1 MWLTSLLRGG
11 SGQAGWCLTCDVRPP
26 PSPSSAAQKASPSG
40 VRGAIPAEGWE
51 AEAREAAFCRSQPQG
66 TTWQASPTCRRQM
79 PIHQPCGLAFA
90 SAPLGRES
98 RRARG
103 GRAFGAA
110 HRPRQG
116 SRPLGWPSVCLS
128 GALFRPVSRARRKTG
143 VLVRVPT
150 CGRRSVVSSPGRCT
164 ALGNAAETWAN
175 PQQGGR
181 TPAIPDRRDFNR
193 RGRRGAAVT

>member
-1 MWLTSLLRGG
+1 MSAPPQPQLCCSESLPIWSQRSHSGGGVGGRGEGGSLLPQPATRHHLAGEPHLQEADAHSSAVRPG
-11 SGQAGWCLTCDVRPP
+11 LRFHSSGQGEQT
-26 PSPSSAAQKASPSG
+26 G
-40 VRGAIPAEGWE
+40 EGW
-51 AEAREAAFCRSQPQG
+51 
-66 TTWQASPTCRRQM
+66 AS
-79 PIHQPCGLAFA
+79 I
-90 SAPLGRES
+90 
-98 RRARG
+98 
-103 GRAFGAA
+103 FGAA
-110 HRPRQG
+110 HGPRRG
-116 SRPLGWPSVCLS
+116 SWPLGWPSVCLS